1 MRGGAHENQAD
12 ELELGGGG
20 GPHLNLDAVVAAEFA
35 AHNTGDGAAAGQG
48 AEEEE
53 EEEDEDKASGAAPLP
68 HKRRH
73 GAARLLTVPPAAN
86 DPFSR

>member
-12 ELELGGGG
+12 ELELGGG

-53 EEEDEDKASGAAPLP
+53 EDDEHNASGAAPLP